1 MVGFEV
7 YDEQKVLGSDL
18 KFTVFSLMFEGKYC
32 MMLKCIF

>member
-1 MVGFEV
+1 M
-7 YDEQKVLGSDL
+7 YDESTILERNL